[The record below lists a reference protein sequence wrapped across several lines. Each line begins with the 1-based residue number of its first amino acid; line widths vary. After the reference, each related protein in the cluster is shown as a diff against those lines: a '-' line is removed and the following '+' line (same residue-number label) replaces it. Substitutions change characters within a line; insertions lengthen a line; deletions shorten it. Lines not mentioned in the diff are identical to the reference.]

1 MLFFFSSRR
10 RHTICAVVTGV
21 QTCAL
26 PISCANGPARGA
38 AGWRQGLMTGAGLP
52 HFVPGPDG
60 FDRAVFKKEAHR
72 DLTPAAAAMTQLD
85 ATGLLSP
92 ADYVPCE
99 ASTFCRDSHA
109 GHLPPAP
116 QHGRKR
122 PPPHLDRKSTRLNP
136 RHYCAT

>member
-1 MLFFFSSRR
+1 
-10 RHTICAVVTGV
+10 
-21 QTCAL
+21 
-26 PISCANGPARGA
+26 
-38 AGWRQGLMTGAGLP
+38 MTGAGLP

-116 QHGRKR
+116 KHGRKR
-122 PPPHLDRKSTRLNP
+122 PPPHLDLQGPNRIRTEERRGGKEGVSTCR
-136 RHYCAT
+136 